1 MKKVKFNRSDKPQPL
16 LDIKFSDQI
25 VDLQNEFVC
34 TKINIEHDSMS
45 IDLKKSHKD
54 NLISKTKFKNGI
66 LKFKEFEI
74 ETLKKILLEKFPAT
88 IRKLSVDTLRISVGN
103 ENDKT
108 LFVISFAD
116 TVNTEDYKIIAK
128 ELQVKFW

>member
-1 MKKVKFNRSDKPQPL
+1 MKKVKFNRTDRPQPL

-25 VDLQNEFVC
+25 IDLQNEFVC
-34 TKINIEHDSMS
+34 TKINIEQDSMS
-45 IDLKKSHKD
+45 IDLKKTSEN
-54 NLISKTKFKNGI
+54 NLISKTKFKNGY

-74 ETLKKILLEKFPAT
+74 ESLKHFLLEKFPAT
-88 IRKLSVDTLRISVGN
+88 IRKFNVGNLRFSVGH

-116 TVNTEDYKIIAK
+116 TVNTEDYQIIAK

>member
-16 LDIKFSDQI
+16 LDLKFSDQI
-25 VDLQNEFVC
+25 IDLQNEFVC

-45 IDLKKSHKD
+45 IDLKKSSKD

-74 ETLKKILLEKFPAT
+74 ETLKKILLEKFPAS
-88 IRKLSVDTLRISVGN
+88 IRKLSVGSLRISVGN

-116 TVNTEDYKIIAK
+116 TTNTEDYEIIAK

>member
-25 VDLQNEFVC
+25 IDLQNEFVC

-45 IDLKKSHKD
+45 IDLKKSNTS
-54 NLISKTKFKNGI
+54 NLISKTKFKKGI

-88 IRKLSVDTLRISVGN
+88 IRKLNVGN
-103 ENDKT
+103 LRFSVNNGNDKT
-108 LFVISFAD
+108 VFVISFAD
-116 TVNTEDYKIIAK
+116 TTNTEDYEIIAK

>member
-1 MKKVKFNRSDKPQPL
+1 MKKVKFNRTDKPQPL
-16 LDIKFSDQI
+16 LDIRFSDQI

-34 TKINIEHDSMS
+34 TKINIENNSMS
-45 IDLKKSHKD
+45 IDLKSHEN
-54 NLISKTKFKNGI
+54 NLISKTKFKKGI

-74 ETLKKILLEKFPAT
+74 ESLKKILLEKFPAT
-88 IRKLSVDTLRISVGN
+88 IRTLTVGNLRFSVGQ

-108 LFVISFAD
+108 LFLISFAD
-116 TVNTEDYKIIAK
+116 TANTEDYEIIAK

>member
-1 MKKVKFNRSDKPQPL
+1 MKKVKFNRTDKPQPL
-16 LDIKFSDQI
+16 LDIKFSNGT

-45 IDLKKSHKD
+45 IDLKKSQES
-54 NLISKTKFKNGI
+54 NLISKTKFKKGI

-74 ETLKKILLEKFPAT
+74 ESLKKILLEKFPAT
-88 IRKLSVDTLRISVGN
+88 IRKLSVDSLRIAVGS

-116 TVNTEDYKIIAK
+116 TANTEDYRIIAK